1 MIRRSLL
8 AIGPA
13 LAISAIA
20 SSQSFAQ
27 AGLSRHSGTWR
38 IDASRSSFSDGTFP
52 PNMSLTIDM
61 TISNGRIVY
70 GSVNDTNKT
79 RPPSLTNFDTTL
91 DGVPSAFL
99 GQDRFNK
106 ISVLQLNPNEFRI
119 MKMKDDDVIV
129 GEFWTFLRDRRTL
142 VRRGVGK
149 NATGKSRV
157 FEEYFVRTGPS
168 KARN

>member
-1 MIRRSLL
+1 
-8 AIGPA
+8 
-13 LAISAIA
+13 
-20 SSQSFAQ
+20 
-27 AGLSRHSGTWR
+27 
-38 IDASRSSFSDGTFP
+38 
-52 PNMSLTIDM
+52 
-61 TISNGRIVY
+61 
-70 GSVNDTNKT
+70 
-79 RPPSLTNFDTTL
+79 
-91 DGVPSAFL
+91 
-99 GQDRFNK
+99 
-106 ISVLQLNPNEFRI
+106 